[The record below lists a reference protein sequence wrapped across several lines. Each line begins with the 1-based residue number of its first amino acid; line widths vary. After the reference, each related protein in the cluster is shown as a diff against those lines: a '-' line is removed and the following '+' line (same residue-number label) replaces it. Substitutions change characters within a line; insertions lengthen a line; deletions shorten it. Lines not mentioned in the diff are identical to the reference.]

1 MYTPELFDMFA
12 WRLCKLSGR
21 SQKKPNKLPFTW
33 STYKLHHNWGKW
45 RIFQI
50 RFFFYIKLFF
60 FIAWH
65 CSACLKSD
73 FSVSNNYKFSL
84 KYSVAVHS
92 KQSLYKE
99 IDSIGELCN
108 HHLHC
113 SCTAIKFAK
122 NPFKWRIANISFCI
136 CLV

>member
-1 MYTPELFDMFA
+1 MYTPELFDMCA

-21 SQKKPNKLPFTW
+21 SQKKQTNCLSHDPHISCVITEENEGSFK
-33 STYKLHHNWGKW
+33 YA
-45 RIFQI
+45 
-50 RFFFYIKLFF
+50 FFFYIKLFF

-99 IDSIGELCN
+99 VDSIGELCN